1 MASVPDDA
9 HTSTT
14 HPIRVDWVD
23 MRTVPGL
30 VHASGRLGMTFIP
43 GKKDLNSPRRH
54 WRDLATDVH
63 DLAQR
68 HRADVL
74 VLLVED
80 HELDLLEVPDL
91 AAEVERAGMEL
102 IRFPIVDVSVPD
114 DPEAVAALLGTIRG
128 RLDAGQRVLVAC
140 RGGLGRTGTVVGCVL
155 RGAGLDGDA
164 AIALTRATRPGTI
177 ETWKQESFVQD
188 WMPLPLDGAPRVTEK
203 ESTD

>member
-1 MASVPDDA
+1 MARVPHDA
-9 HTSTT
+9 RTSTT

-23 MRTVPGL
+23 MTTVPGL
-30 VHASGRLGMTFIP
+30 VHARGRLGMTFIP
-43 GKKDLNSPRRH
+43 GKKDINSPRRH

-63 DLAQR
+63 DLVER

-80 HELDLLEVPDL
+80 HELHLLEVPDL
-91 AAEVERAGMEL
+91 AAEVEHASMEL

-140 RGGLGRTGTVVGCVL
+140 RGGLGRTGTVVGCLL
-155 RGAGLDGDA
+155 RDAGLDGDA
-164 AIALTRATRPGTI
+164 AVALTRTTRGGTI
-177 ETWKQESFVQD
+177 ETPRQEAFVLD
-188 WMPLPLDGAPRVTEK
+188 WIPRSRGA
-203 ESTD
+203 